1 MSAFLGG
8 IFITFNIESIMPE
21 IGFEG
26 LWQIY
31 TLILLTQLYST
42 REAEASLVPWSLSE
56 AKAPEPYSTW
66 LCGSSWNLEWRLLL
80 GVHEGS
86 PGSYACLFVVLN

>member
-1 MSAFLGG
+1 LGSQVLRQTTKNANYLPAMSAFLGG

-42 REAEASLVPWSLSE
+42 REAEASLVP
-56 AKAPEPYSTW
+56 
-66 LCGSSWNLEWRLLL
+66 
-80 GVHEGS
+80 
-86 PGSYACLFVVLN
+86 